1 MKKVLQLAFAIWL
14 GLMCSILPS
23 HAKTS
28 SQVSFSGIASYYGGL
43 HHGKKTA
50 NGERFD
56 MHGLSAAHRKLPFG
70 TQLKVTNLTNG
81 KSVIVRVND
90 RGPFH
95 PGRILDVSQG
105 AARQLGMVKQGT
117 ARVSVNVLPKTKL
130 TEY

>member
-28 SQVSFSGIASYYGGL
+28 SVVSFTGIASYYGGL

-50 NGERFD
+50 SGERFN
-56 MHGLSAAHRKLPFG
+56 MYGFTAAHKTLPFG

-95 PGRILDVSQG
+95 RGRILDVSQG
-105 AARQLGMVKQGT
+105 AALSLGMVKQGAT
-117 ARVSVNVLPKTKL
+117 KVSVAVLSKTKL